1 MLNIKVR
8 SKRRP
13 SRVDA
18 KASITLLI
26 SNNYSAIFP
35 SVFSFIFWNM
45 SIRAWNCLTRGTSE
59 EGWLSLRMGCQK
71 YSGFPPVIIKKDIRT
86 EYYDHLDLAHTTS
99 DYG

>member
-1 MLNIKVR
+1 MPNIKVI

-26 SNNYSAIFP
+26 SNNYIAIFP

-45 SIRAWNCLTRGTSE
+45 SIRAIGISQAGIFLNLI
-59 EGWLSLRMGCQK
+59 
-71 YSGFPPVIIKKDIRT
+71 PVFTAIISWI
-86 EYYDHLDLAHTTS
+86 
-99 DYG
+99 